1 MKITFEKMGGTYTL
15 EQMEWIRAV
24 NNFQNVVEEIVSKEL
39 VYI

>member
-1 MKITFEKMGGTYTL
+1 
-15 EQMEWIRAV
+15 MEEIKANGPTEWVRAV

>member
-1 MKITFEKMGGTYTL
+1 MEEIKANDP
-15 EQMEWIRAV
+15 MEWVRVV

>member
-1 MKITFEKMGGTYTL
+1 MKITFEKMGGPTHWK
-15 EQMEWIRAV
+15 QMEWIRAV